1 LAFEAV
7 RPCRIKRQVG
17 TRTLYGD
24 HVRESRNRGPIS
36 DVIVDQAVYRD
47 GTRQPCADLSDEL
60 EALRRSESGFI
71 WIGLK
76 DPTDAEF
83 ALVNE
88 ELKLHPLAV
97 EDAVKGNQR
106 PKLDVYDDTLFV
118 SLKTLRYIEAT
129 SDVETGEVMI
139 FVGDRFVVTVRRGEA
154 NPLSEVRARL
164 EHAPDH
170 LAHGPIAVMYSV
182 MDSIVDNYTLI
193 DVELSEDLDLI
204 EQQVFSGARDVDAS
218 EIYRLKREVLEV
230 KRAATPLA
238 LPLRRL
244 RSEDMP
250 IMHEAARP
258 FFGDISDHLLRVI
271 DHVESYDRLL
281 ADVLHAHLAQISVQ
295 QNNDMR
301 RISAWVAMAAV
312 PTMVAGIYGMNFKNM
327 PELSYR
333 WGYFIVLGF
342 LAVVSLGLYRAFRRS
357 GWL

>member
-1 LAFEAV
+1 M
-7 RPCRIKRQVG
+7 
-17 TRTLYGD
+17 
-24 HVRESRNRGPIS
+24 SN
-36 DVIVDQAVYRD
+36 VIVDQAIYRA
-47 GTRQPCADLSDEL
+47 GRRMLCGDLSDEL
-60 EALRRSESGFI
+60 ELLREAGQGFI

-106 PKLDVYDDTLFV
+106 PKLDVYDDTIFV
-118 SLKTLRYIEAT
+118 SMKTLRYIDAT

-154 NPLSEVRARL
+154 NPLTTVRTRL

-170 LAHGPIAVMYSV
+170 LAHGPIAVLYSV

-193 DVELSEDLDLI
+193 DSELNEDLDLI
-204 EQQVFSGARDVDAS
+204 EQQVFSGARGVDAS

-230 KRAATPLA
+230 KRAATPLM

-244 RSEDMP
+244 RSDDEMP
-250 IMHEAARP
+250 IMHVEAQP

-271 DHVESYDRLL
+271 DHIDSYDRLL
-281 ADVLHAHLAQISVQ
+281 TDILNAHLAQISVQ
-295 QNNDMR
+295 QNDDMR
-301 RISAWVAMAAV
+301 KISAWVAMAAV
-312 PTMVAGIYGMNFKNM
+312 PTMVAGIYGMNFRYI
-327 PELSYR
+327 PELTYH
-333 WGYFIVLGF
+333 WGYFIVLGLMACLVF
-342 LAVVSLGLYRAFRRS
+342 GR
-357 GWL
+357 